1 MRLLTAIPP
10 TRLRRTIRTNASQRH
25 ATSPPERCPTRKP
38 HPHPGHPSLSR
49 PSAPCLANDPSQKAP
64 LRRGE
69 YLPKEKVRK
78 KSCPRLRRWQ
88 DLFRTR
94 YFSDKKTDHSGR
106 HEQNPCATL
115 PAVPTG
121 DTLCSRKICLA
132 EPAKPCFRTSRRDD
146 SRRSSSLRKKVFR
159 KRGRSPAGRA
169 SARAKAVPAERT
181 SDHAARA
188 ADDPEP
194 TGGRG
199 APTGKGFPVGVRHT
213 RPDADARERPGV
225 AAARAFRDGEAQ
237 RDGNERDEAH
247 RDALWGGNKTTH
259 EDRREDGPD
268 ADCDARNSRSS
279 TGTDGGNSPRSA
291 GNRSNRGRCPARSK
305 CSPSRGRGS
314 DSNGPSRA

>member
-1 MRLLTAIPP
+1 MRHP
-10 TRLRRTIRTNASQRH
+10 
-25 ATSPPERCPTRKP
+25 PPERCPTGKP

-49 PSAPCLANDPSQKAP
+49 PSDPCLANDPSQEAP

-78 KSCPRLRRWQ
+78 KSCPRLRRRQ
-88 DLFRTR
+88 DLFRTL
-94 YFSDKKTDHSGR
+94 YFSDKETDLSGR
-106 HEQNPCATL
+106 HERNPRATP
-115 PAVPTG
+115 PAVPTDG
-121 DTLCSRKICLA
+121 TLCSRKVCVA
-132 EPAKPCFRTSRRDD
+132 KPAKPCVRASRRDD
-146 SRRSSSLRKKVFR
+146 NRHSFSLRKKVFR
-159 KRGRSPAGRA
+159 KRDRSPAARA
-169 SARAKAVPAERT
+169 FAMAKAVPAERAFR
-181 SDHAARA
+181 HAARA

-194 TGGRG
+194 KG
-199 APTGKGFPVGVRHT
+199 ARVSPAAKGFPVGVRHA

-225 AAARAFRDGEAQ
+225 AAARAFRDGEAR
-237 RDGNERDEAH
+237 RDGNGRDEAH

-279 TGTDGGNSPRSA
+279 TGTDGGNGPRSA

-305 CSPSRGRGS
+305 CSPSRGLGS